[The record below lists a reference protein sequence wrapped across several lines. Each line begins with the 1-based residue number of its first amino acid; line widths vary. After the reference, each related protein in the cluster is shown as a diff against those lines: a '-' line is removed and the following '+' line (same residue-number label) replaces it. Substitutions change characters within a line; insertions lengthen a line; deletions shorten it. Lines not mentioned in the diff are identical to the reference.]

1 MLLSMTGFGE
11 ARYQQDGV
19 AIGVEIRTLNNR
31 YLKLSVRCAE
41 AYSSLEPQIEQ
52 VIRHVLHRG
61 TVHVSLRV
69 DRQPSPEDFQ
79 INTVAL
85 VSFVKQLKTLQDE
98 LGIEGEVPL
107 GPLLAVPG
115 VVGEGSRDGPLAI
128 DDWPMIRP
136 VLDQALER
144 LQAMRADEGRSMRE
158 DLVAQCKTVETELA
172 AIANRAPDVVTAYR
186 DRLRERVANLLKEM
200 DVEIDAKDLIRE
212 VSIFAERGDVAEEI
226 VRLRSHLEQFSAALS
241 ERQSL
246 GRKLEFLSQE
256 MFREVNTIGSKGNDV
271 VIAAH
276 VVEIKGAIERIRE
289 LVQNIE

>member
-226 VRLRSHLEQFSAALS
+226 VRLRSHLEQFSAALN